1 MKSESTGVTAAK
13 ETVKGLLIIV
23 VVILVLALAIRW
35 SIAGVLEIAIE
46 VLSAL
51 SSMDVA
57 VVVALVTGCVSIVT
71 VVLGSILSS
80 YLSYKQREQEY
91 LRQHREVAYQQ
102 LVSTFV
108 KVVKSP
114 KVKEE
119 YSQTE
124 MLDDFYDFTEKLML
138 WGSADAIKLWAEWRI
153 HAGRNPSAR
162 DLMLGQEKI
171 IMQLRKDMGQKKKP
185 NQGDIL
191 KLLINDVDENV
202 LNKK

>member
-1 MKSESTGVTAAK
+1 MKSESTGITAAK
-13 ETVKGLLIIV
+13 ETVKGLLIVV

-91 LRQHREVAYQQ
+91 LRQHREVAYQH
-102 LVSTFV
+102 L
-108 KVVKSP
+108 
-114 KVKEE
+114 
-119 YSQTE
+119 SQR
-124 MLDDFYDFTEKLML
+124 L
-138 WGSADAIKLWAEWRI
+138 
-153 HAGRNPSAR
+153 
-162 DLMLGQEKI
+162 
-171 IMQLRKDMGQKKKP
+171 
-185 NQGDIL
+185 
-191 KLLINDVDENV
+191 
-202 LNKK
+202 

>member
-1 MKSESTGVTAAK
+1 MKSESTGITAAK
-13 ETVKGLLIIV
+13 ETVKGLLIVV

-91 LRQHREVAYQQ
+91 LR
-102 LVSTFV
+102 
-108 KVVKSP
+108 
-114 KVKEE
+114 
-119 YSQTE
+119 
-124 MLDDFYDFTEKLML
+124 
-138 WGSADAIKLWAEWRI
+138 
-153 HAGRNPSAR
+153 
-162 DLMLGQEKI
+162 
-171 IMQLRKDMGQKKKP
+171 
-185 NQGDIL
+185 
-191 KLLINDVDENV
+191 
-202 LNKK
+202 